1 MKDKK
6 AAEPTGMNDAALV
19 ERAKNGDQAA
29 YTALYES
36 TAQETFRSI
45 RSMVRTEEQALD
57 IQQDAYVYAFTH
69 LDTLGEPKKFRAW
82 LRAIAVNRTRSV
94 LRKQT
99 PVLFSE
105 LESEEGEGLPELAD
119 TDPAASPEL
128 ALERKETAAYLKE
141 ILGELTVGQRMLVG
155 LYYYEQQS
163 VGQIAEALEVTPG
176 TVKTQLFRARKRIE
190 SAVKALEQRGVKLW
204 GLSPLP
210 FLLSLMKR
218 SEPAA
223 EASRTV
229 LQGALTQAGL
239 GAETVAVHVG
249 RGFFQTVLGR
259 AVLGVAAAAAL
270 GGGVLGYGWVREHY
284 ALGDVQPPTETV
296 LLLQTTEETRDTDED
311 LTPIP
316 TQLQDTEAPDTPED
330 LTEPTEPDTT
340 EPTEPSTQSPEP
352 SNPANPEPTQ
362 PDDPKPTNPDNP
374 DATQPGGTTPSSS
387 GEPIPAAPSGTPTES
402 EQSSETPEIEPKFLR
417 WYWVNHENLTS
428 MDMTDQL
435 SPSMRLYICVEVQ
448 GELAPS
454 VTMDNAGVIELVYS
468 GKSDSNDEIQRY
480 YWYVSYVGSGSTRLS
495 CSFQGT
501 VRGTLTFTNSDH
513 SAEFLFSTWSFWG
526 GVQGDG
532 IDNQIGEKIIGN
544 SDELWVYEQHNINET
559 PSIRVYTDSPGVLS
573 VVYVGSGP
581 GTHWYEYHM
590 RWRIK
595 VIGCGTAK
603 LYVEYNGEIVKTY
616 TITVPETPNEILP
629 SQ

>member
-6 AAEPTGMNDAALV
+6 AAEPAGMNDAALV

-105 LESEEGEGLPELAD
+105 LESQEGEGLPELAD

-128 ALERKETAAYLKE
+128 ALERKETAAYLRE

-210 FLLSLMKR
+210 FMLSLMKR

-229 LQGALTQAGL
+229 LQGALSQTGL

-270 GGGVLGYGWVREHY
+270 GGGVLAYGWVREHY
-284 ALGDVQPPTETV
+284 VLGDVQPPTETV
-296 LLLQTTEETRDTDED
+296 LLLQTTEETRDADKD

-316 TQLQDTEAPDTPED
+316 TQIQDTEAPDTPED
-330 LTEPTEPDTT
+330 LTEPDTT
-340 EPTEPSTQSPEP
+340 EPTTEPELTEPTTEPTPSDPPAPSPGGQSPEP
-352 SNPANPEPTQ
+352 SDDFDSPPATEPSAST
-362 PDDPKPTNPDNP
+362 TNTILLGWSDN
-374 DATQPGGTTPSSS
+374 SSS
-387 GEPIPAAPSGTPTES
+387 SPKKNEIQYYDCPPT
-402 EQSSETPEIEPKFLR
+402 TYAFLIV
-417 WYWVNHENLTS
+417 Y
-428 MDMTDQL
+428 
-435 SPSMRLYICVEVQ
+435 VQ
-448 GELAPS
+448 GEAVPS
-454 VTMDNAGVIELVYS
+454 LYSDNETVSAVSRYQGKEDLGNGKWAHHWEIYHNGSGTANIYCSVGGVSTKVARTDNPEHRTALGYTAWS
-468 GKSDSNDEIQRY
+468 GWGETDVINDAK
-480 YWYVSYVGSGSTRLS
+480 VGSGMTLFSRAVGSEALELVTDAPSLFSISKRGADQNGPWYETS
-495 CSFQGT
+495 YAWNVVPNAAGT
-501 VRGTLTFTNSDH
+501 GHLFLKLGGNTVKTFTVTVLDAPPETSVD
-513 SAEFLFSTWSFWG
+513 SAEDLS
-526 GVQGDG
+526 
-532 IDNQIGEKIIGN
+532 
-544 SDELWVYEQHNINET
+544 EQ
-559 PSIRVYTDSPGVLS
+559 P
-573 VVYVGSGP
+573 
-581 GTHWYEYHM
+581 
-590 RWRIK
+590 
-595 VIGCGTAK
+595 
-603 LYVEYNGEIVKTY
+603 
-616 TITVPETPNEILP
+616 
-629 SQ
+629 

>member
-6 AAEPTGMNDAALV
+6 AAELAGMNDAALV

-210 FLLSLMKR
+210 FMLSLMKR

-229 LQGALTQAGL
+229 LQGSLTQAGL

-270 GGGVLGYGWVREHY
+270 GGGVLAYGWARDRF

-296 LLLQTTEETRDTDED
+296 LLLQTTEETRDADKD

-316 TQLQDTEAPDTPED
+316 TQIQDTEAPDTPED
-330 LTEPTEPDTT
+330 LTEPDTT
-340 EPTEPSTQSPEP
+340 EPATEPEITEPTTEPKPLAPPELDNP
-352 SNPANPEPTQ
+352 GSGSSNPDTPITVSTEPKT
-362 PDDPKPTNPDNP
+362 
-374 DATQPGGTTPSSS
+374 
-387 GEPIPAAPSGTPTES
+387 TES
-402 EQSSETPEIEPKFLR
+402 ELPGESSEAATEQSTELTITEASEAFSETTEPAAIPFGFYGAEIIDP
-417 WYWVNHENLTS
+417 VNHPVPVESNRIDTLKVGQLGRIMVMEYHLGEATPVYCEPSDILSVSLLDIGLKEIDPLTNQGNDLANLTRYDIRALKPGTVKIYCRC
-428 MDMTDQL
+428 MNADMTRSSL
-435 SPSMRLYICVEVQ
+435 IYI
-448 GELAPS
+448 G
-454 VTMDNAGVIELVYS
+454 
-468 GKSDSNDEIQRY
+468 
-480 YWYVSYVGSGSTRLS
+480 
-495 CSFQGT
+495 
-501 VRGTLTFTNSDH
+501 
-513 SAEFLFSTWSFWG
+513 
-526 GVQGDG
+526 
-532 IDNQIGEKIIGN
+532 
-544 SDELWVYEQHNINET
+544 
-559 PSIRVYTDSPGVLS
+559 
-573 VVYVGSGP
+573 
-581 GTHWYEYHM
+581 
-590 RWRIK
+590 
-595 VIGCGTAK
+595 
-603 LYVEYNGEIVKTY
+603 
-616 TITVPETPNEILP
+616 TITVTEDSENNG
-629 SQ
+629 

>member
-6 AAEPTGMNDAALV
+6 AAEPAGMNDAALV

-105 LESEEGEGLPELAD
+105 LESQEGEGLPELAD

-210 FLLSLMKR
+210 FMLSLMKR

-223 EASRTV
+223 KASRTV
-229 LQGALTQAGL
+229 LQGSLTQAGL

-270 GGGVLGYGWVREHY
+270 GGGVLAYGWAREHY
-284 ALGDVQPPTETV
+284 VLGDVQPPTETV

-316 TQLQDTEAPDTPED
+316 TQIQDTEAPDTPED

-340 EPTEPSTQSPEP
+340 EPATEPELTEPTTEPTPSDPPAPGPGGQSPEP
-352 SNPANPEPTQ
+352 SEAPAPTVSSDPDPNPVVTEPTVPEPGEDSTVVQMLPTSCPFAQSPGRVVISLGETWTYTGTGSSIAVLVYYAIPEEYLGPIGPYNGIVLGYQRDGILSFSFQ
-362 PDDPKPTNPDNP
+362 P
-374 DATQPGGTTPSSS
+374 
-387 GEPIPAAPSGTPTES
+387 ES
-402 EQSSETPEIEPKFLR
+402 EGVYNI
-417 WYWVNHENLTS
+417 YY
-428 MDMTDQL
+428 QL
-435 SPSMRLYICVEVQ
+435 
-448 GELAPS
+448 
-454 VTMDNAGVIELVYS
+454 
-468 GKSDSNDEIQRY
+468 
-480 YWYVSYVGSGSTRLS
+480 
-495 CSFQGT
+495 
-501 VRGTLTFTNSDH
+501 NSDH
-513 SAEFLFSTWSFWG
+513 SYGMHWATLI
-526 GVQGDG
+526 VQG
-532 IDNQIGEKIIGN
+532 GN
-544 SDELWVYEQHNINET
+544 HT
-559 PSIRVYTDSPGVLS
+559 
-573 VVYVGSGP
+573 
-581 GTHWYEYHM
+581 
-590 RWRIK
+590 
-595 VIGCGTAK
+595 
-603 LYVEYNGEIVKTY
+603 
-616 TITVPETPNEILP
+616 
-629 SQ
+629 